1 MLKRAALCH
10 LVALALILAAAAAQA
25 GEAVTQ
31 EALLETGSTVAGE
44 ALRFPDRA
52 PARIAAF
59 VITLAP
65 GAATGWHRHG
75 TPMFAY
81 LLAGELAVEY
91 EGVGR
96 RVYRQGDAL
105 LEAMAVAHNGTNIGP
120 GPVRILAVFMEG
132 EGAERTLP
140 APDAAARHAVPP
152 AGPAKNEGAAAAP

>member
-1 MLKRAALCH
+1 M
-10 LVALALILAAAAAQA
+10 
-25 GEAVTQ
+25 
-31 EALLETGSTVAGE
+31 AGE

-52 PARIAAF
+52 PARIATF

-75 TPMFAY
+75 TPLFAY

-120 GPVRILAVFMEG
+120 GPVR
-132 EGAERTLP
+132 TLP
-140 APDAAARHAVPP
+140 APDAAAHHAVPP